1 MKRSLV
7 LLVSVLTVGL
17 LGPGAAQGAQTRGTF
32 LLLLELPNIAAA
44 LNGDHVAVTG
54 EGEFT
59 VSPKSVTASGEFTHT
74 AANGDVVASGTWT
87 ASELISFDFYG
98 CRFIPALGVDT
109 GNDDFCGGA
118 LKMAV
123 VLDTPIGGLPAVL
136 TVFCIIGNQAPSSH
150 NLPDG
155 EGVTLVVPGIINFNH
170 IVQGMNVYIR
180 TS

>member
-1 MKRSLV
+1 MKRSVV
-7 LLVSVLTVGL
+7 LLVSALTVGL
-17 LGPGAAQGAQTRGTF
+17 LSPGAAQGAQTRGTF
-32 LLLLELPNIAAA
+32 LLVMEVPNVAVAA
-44 LNGDHVAVTG
+44 NGDHVAVTG

-74 AANGDVVASGTWT
+74 DANGDVVASGTWT
-87 ASELISFDFYG
+87 ASALISFDFYG
-98 CRFIPALGVDT
+98 CGSIPALGADLPD
-109 GNDDFCGGA
+109 NFCGGA

-123 VLDTPIGGLPAVL
+123 VLDTPLGELPGVL
-136 TVFCIIGNQAPSSH
+136 TVFCIIGDQAPSSH
-150 NLPDG
+150 NLPNG